1 MRRGAPP
8 PLPLD
13 AASRAFSCD
22 VRWRPHDLLKLR
34 RLRLDEGE
42 PSWVGE
48 AFARA
53 PFAVVR
59 RALAAPGF
67 IAVGVRGETRTQ
79 RYGAWAA
86 SADVETAIAPEALT
100 EVAPSCDRGALPA
113 FVVLA
118 ALCRSAA
125 TLNAFGWGPT
135 GSVGFELATGM
146 PTATSTSDLDLLIR
160 APARLAREHA
170 VVLLNELKAYA
181 GETRVRIDA
190 QLETPAG
197 GVALMEF
204 ASGQP
209 RIMARHSKG
218 PQLVTDPWSAEGPDA

>member
-1 MRRGAPP
+1 MRMCAPP
-8 PLPLD
+8 PLPID
-13 AASRAFSCD
+13 AASHAFSCD
-22 VRWRPHDLLKLR
+22 ARWRPHDLLKLR
-34 RLRLDEGE
+34 RLRHDESE

-59 RALAAPGF
+59 RAVAAPGF

-100 EVAPSCDRGALPA
+100 EVAPSSDRGTLPV

-118 ALCRSAA
+118 ALRRSAA
-125 TLNAFGWGPT
+125 TLNAFRWGPT

-170 VVLLNELKAYA
+170 VVLLQELNACA
-181 GETRVRIDA
+181 VDAAVRIDA

-197 GVALMEF
+197 GVALMEL
-204 ASGQP
+204 ASGQL
-209 RIMARHSKG
+209 RVMARHSQG
-218 PQLVTDPWSAEGPDA
+218 PQLITDPWSANGLDA